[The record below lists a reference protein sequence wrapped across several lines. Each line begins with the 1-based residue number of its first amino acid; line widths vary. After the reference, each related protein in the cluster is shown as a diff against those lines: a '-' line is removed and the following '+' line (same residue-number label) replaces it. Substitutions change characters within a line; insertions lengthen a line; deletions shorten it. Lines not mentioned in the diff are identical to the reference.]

1 MKCLFLDCQMGVA
14 GDMLTATLL
23 GLFDNPQQIVKE
35 LNTLGIPKVHYHLQ
49 PKIEH
54 GLQGYHCQVNVDGQ
68 CESTI
73 LSHQHTHDTH
83 GHTLFDVHQ
92 IIEKLYVSDAVK
104 EQAVAVYQLIADAE
118 SKVHQKPIQ
127 EVHFHEVGAY
137 DAIADV
143 VAVCYLLEQLDI
155 QRLGV
160 SPIHTGY
167 GTVHC
172 AHGILPVPAPAT
184 MELLH
189 DIPCYVDYTVQG
201 ELCTPTGVAL
211 VKYFGNQ
218 FGTMPVMR
226 IDKVSYGFGTKH
238 FERPNCVRGCI
249 GQVIRMDDV
258 ASFEKIIPAGVES
271 MANMNVDSIYSEISN
286 HNSVGIYHNDVIIE
300 MQCNIDDMT
309 GEEIGFAVEQLLAT
323 KALDVFTTP
332 IGMKKQRPGTMIT
345 VLCLAQDM
353 PVIRDSI
360 FAHTT
365 TIGIRY
371 MKKGRYTLH
380 RQQGTIEYKGYTIG
394 YKQVQTLTGV
404 RRKYEYDD
412 LRTVA
417 SALNITLLE
426 LKYQLKA
433 IS

>member
-14 GDMLTATLL
+14 GDMLIATLL

-35 LNTLGIPKVHYHLQ
+35 LDTLGIPKVHYHLQ

-54 GLQGYHCQVNVDGQ
+54 GLQGYHCQVIIDGQ
-68 CESTI
+68 CEQSF
-73 LSHQHTHDTH
+73 LSHQHTH
-83 GHTLFDVHQ
+83 GHTLFGIHQ
-92 IIEKLYVSDAVK
+92 IIEQLHVSDAVK
-104 EQAVAVYQLIADAE
+104 EQAAAVYQLIADAE
-118 SKVHQKPIQ
+118 SKVHQKPVQ

-143 VAVCYLLEQLDI
+143 VAVCYLLERLDI
-155 QRLGV
+155 QEISV

-184 MELLH
+184 VELLH
-189 DIPCYVDYTVQG
+189 NIPCYADYTVQG

-211 VKYFGNQ
+211 VKYFSNQ
-218 FGTMPVMR
+218 FGIMPIMK
-226 IDKVSYGFGTKH
+226 IDKVSYGFGTKQ

-249 GQVIRMDDV
+249 GQVIRMDGV
-258 ASFEKIIPAGVES
+258 ASSDQIIIAGVTA
-271 MANMNVDSIYSEISN
+271 MANMNVDSIYSDISN
-286 HNSVGIYHNDVIIE
+286 HNSIGIYHKDTIIE
-300 MQCNIDDMT
+300 LQCNIDDMT

-332 IGMKKQRPGTMIT
+332 IMMKKQRPGTMIT
-345 VLCLAQDM
+345 VLCLAKDM
-353 PVIRDSI
+353 PVIRDCI

-371 MKKGRYTLH
+371 TKKERYTLH
-380 RQQGTIEYKGYTIG
+380 RKQGSIEYKGYIIG

-412 LRTVA
+412 LCIVA

-426 LKYQLKA
+426 LEYQLKA

>member
-14 GDMLTATLL
+14 GDMLIATLL

-35 LNTLGIPKVHYHLQ
+35 LDTLGIPKVHYHLQ

-238 FERPNCVRGCI
+238 FERPNCVRGCM

-365 TIGIRY
+365 TIGI
-371 MKKGRYTLH
+371 
-380 RQQGTIEYKGYTIG
+380 
-394 YKQVQTLTGV
+394 
-404 RRKYEYDD
+404 
-412 LRTVA
+412 
-417 SALNITLLE
+417 
-426 LKYQLKA
+426 
-433 IS
+433 

>member
-14 GDMLTATLL
+14 GDMLIATLL

-238 FERPNCVRGCI
+238 FERPNCVRGCM

>member
-238 FERPNCVRGCI
+238 FKRPNCVRGCM

>member
-54 GLQGYHCQVNVDGQ
+54 GLQGYHCQVIVDGQ

-118 SKVHQKPIQ
+118 SKVHQKPVE

-238 FERPNCVRGCI
+238 FERPNCVRGCM

-258 ASFEKIIPAGVES
+258 ASFEKIITAGVES
-271 MANMNVDSIYSEISN
+271 MANMNVDSIYSDISN
-286 HNSVGIYHNDVIIE
+286 HNSVGIYHNDAIIE

>member
-1 MKCLFLDCQMGVA
+1 M
-14 GDMLTATLL
+14 
-23 GLFDNPQQIVKE
+23 
-35 LNTLGIPKVHYHLQ
+35 
-49 PKIEH
+49 
-54 GLQGYHCQVNVDGQ
+54 
-68 CESTI
+68 
-73 LSHQHTHDTH
+73 
-83 GHTLFDVHQ
+83 
-92 IIEKLYVSDAVK
+92 
-104 EQAVAVYQLIADAE
+104 
-118 SKVHQKPIQ
+118 
-127 EVHFHEVGAY
+127 
-137 DAIADV
+137 
-143 VAVCYLLEQLDI
+143 
-155 QRLGV
+155 
-160 SPIHTGY
+160 
-167 GTVHC
+167 
-172 AHGILPVPAPAT
+172 
-184 MELLH
+184 
-189 DIPCYVDYTVQG
+189 
-201 ELCTPTGVAL
+201 AL

-218 FGTMPVMR
+218 FDTMPVIR
-226 IDKVSYGFGTKH
+226 IDKVSYEFGTKH
-238 FERPNCVRGCI
+238 FERPNCVRGCM

-258 ASFEKIIPAGVES
+258 ASFEKIITAGVES
-271 MANMNVDSIYSEISN
+271 MVNMNVDSIYSDISN
-286 HNSVGIYHNDVIIE
+286 HNSVGIYHNDAIIE

-323 KALDVFTTP
+323 KAIDVFTTP

-371 MKKGRYTLH
+371 MKKERYTLH

>member
-238 FERPNCVRGCI
+238 FERPNCVRGCM

-417 SALNITLLE
+417 SALDITLLE